1 MEVSVASRWLAG
13 CSGRVASTG
22 NEFGLITSGR
32 RRLERSEAGL
42 LVQFVVCTTQSKSR
56 AHVLLRPMSH
66 LRFYRAI
73 ASHESATL
81 SRTARLSSC
90 TLRLRRIN
98 KHGFC
103 TAFPVSRS
111 TFTSTVPKWWNGSI
125 SNLFWTL
132 RFIVRF
138 RCARQPTKTKQHRR
152 TLRLYRARNKIAR

>member
-73 ASHESATL
+73 VSHESATS
-81 SRTARLSSC
+81 SRDSIADGATVELHAATSSHKQTRLLHRFSRFTIHLHKHSSKMMKRFHMLVLDKVDC
-90 TLRLRRIN
+90 CLQLFLLCIL
-98 KHGFC
+98 
-103 TAFPVSRS
+103 
-111 TFTSTVPKWWNGSI
+111 I
-125 SNLFWTL
+125 S
-132 RFIVRF
+132 
-138 RCARQPTKTKQHRR
+138 
-152 TLRLYRARNKIAR
+152 